1 MFCPVGGGVLYQQL
15 LWRTFLLLLF
25 NNEIFFPPVSIIS
38 LIDGCL
44 QWKRCIFG
52 GFICICFIVD
62 TEQLVV
68 EFFLKGTTT
77 TVVYCSI
84 AASVFLRTKQFVY
97 RFSCRSETKQ
107 PICLQ
112 SNVVWGVLYM
122 KPSCDLPCLVVY
134 WSLFRFL
141 FGGTA
146 VFQTSRETEC
156 FVFVSMLQNFKNR

>member
-68 EFFLKGTTT
+68 EFFFKGDNNNGCLLFDCRLGFSSNETICISILLSIGDKAAYMSSEQCCLRSPLYETLVWSSLSGCILK
-77 TVVYCSI
+77 SI
-84 AASVFLRTKQFVY
+84 SVLVRWNRCF
-97 RFSCRSETKQ
+97 
-107 PICLQ
+107 
-112 SNVVWGVLYM
+112 SNVKGDRM
-122 KPSCDLPCLVVY
+122 
-134 WSLFRFL
+134 F
-141 FGGTA
+141 
-146 VFQTSRETEC
+146 C
-156 FVFVSMLQNFKNR
+156 FCFDASKF